1 MKSIFEKNGV
11 HSRRDLVGKV
21 FFGHYEPRVRQRTPH
36 QHRRAGAWR
45 SGDSSLLLALRRT
58 AICLRGASGPMLAA
72 MPTLGEV
79 MTTEVLTVE
88 PSDTIGEAAE
98 KMTRHGVGAVVV
110 SDFGRMI
117 GIFTERDLMRAVA
130 GRVHSSEARVRE
142 WMTPDPITMTEDASV
157 EEAGQT
163 MIERGFRHIPV
174 VSGERAVGIVSIR
187 DVAEWRLKER

>member
-1 MKSIFEKNGV
+1 
-11 HSRRDLVGKV
+11 
-21 FFGHYEPRVRQRTPH
+21 
-36 QHRRAGAWR
+36 
-45 SGDSSLLLALRRT
+45 
-58 AICLRGASGPMLAA
+58 MLAA

-79 MTTEVLTVE
+79 MTKDVLTVE

-98 KMTRHGVGAVVV
+98 KMTSHGVGAVVV

-130 GRVHSSEARVRE
+130 GRVHSSEARIRE
-142 WMTPDPITMTEDASV
+142 WMTPDPVTMTEDASV
-157 EEAGQT
+157 EEAGEM

>member
-1 MKSIFEKNGV
+1 
-11 HSRRDLVGKV
+11 
-21 FFGHYEPRVRQRTPH
+21 
-36 QHRRAGAWR
+36 
-45 SGDSSLLLALRRT
+45 
-58 AICLRGASGPMLAA
+58 
-72 MPTLGEV
+72 
-79 MTTEVLTVE
+79 MTKEVLSVE

-98 KMTRHGVGAVVV
+98 KMTSLGVGAVVV

-142 WMTPDPITMTEDASV
+142 WMTPDPVTMTEDV

-174 VSGERAVGIVSIR
+174 VAGERAVGIVSIR